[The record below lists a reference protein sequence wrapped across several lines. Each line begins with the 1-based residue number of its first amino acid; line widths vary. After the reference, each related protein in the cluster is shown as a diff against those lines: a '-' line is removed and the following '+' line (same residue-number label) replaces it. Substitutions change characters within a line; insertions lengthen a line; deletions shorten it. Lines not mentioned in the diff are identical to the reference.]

1 MGSTAEELQ
10 GQWANPADILS
21 LLLLIGGDI
30 VQKAIAQLVGYKV
43 RLPGRL
49 LRDYE
54 IRCNVDPRSKDEGGR
69 AESIRI
75 DIFNLVGRR
84 EGYKDDPDANV
95 NLEEDLE
102 GLAAMSRWAL
112 EKPTQMPQNTDAT
125 PRKASPMPRWL
136 ASMSKEDGVPSWLEP
151 LKPNHVNQPTSNTQR
166 ASPSF
171 KSGIRRWF
179 AVDNNKRNDIIYAV
193 GVQGAL
199 IELEK
204 WVPTAGLAMAQ
215 IFFPGGLKYND
226 EGMRYNVH
234 KKFWQRAYHT
244 KSVRKRAEEKR
255 RAEERI
261 WAPIEV

>member
-10 GQWANPADILS
+10 SQWANPGDILT

-54 IRCNVDPRSKDEGGR
+54 IRRNVDPRSKDEGGR

-84 EGYKDDPDANV
+84 EAYKDDADANV

-102 GLAAMSRWAL
+102 ELADISRWAL
-112 EKPTQMPQNTDAT
+112 EKPTRMPQNIDAT

-151 LKPNHVNQPTSNTQR
+151 LKPANVNQPTSNTPQ

-193 GVQGAL
+193 GVHGAL
-199 IELEK
+199 MELEK
-204 WVPTAGLAMAQ
+204 WVPTAGLAVAQ
-215 IFFPGGLKYND
+215 TFFPAGLKYND
-226 EGMRYNVH
+226 EGIRDNVH

-244 KSVRKRAEEKR
+244 KSVRKRAEEKKEGR
-255 RAEERI
+255 RENL
-261 WAPIEV
+261 APC